1 MRSGAGT
8 GLIMACMALA
18 TTAVATAATP
28 TAPPADRS
36 QDFVQT
42 RAIEAR
48 CQKSLP
54 GLELQLQEGRKHWL
68 STLDAAQLQAAEAYA
83 ISKEGKALEKGVE
96 RDASRAF
103 GHNTLSGAATC
114 VGLLAEYGPAHPLP
128 AGTAMPAE
136 RVQHYMLHFAPMALA
151 RLQCARLEGIDV
163 TAQSDGSETWQYR
176 ACGRTESVRM
186 APLGQNWSMSDADR
200 NRLFDALTR

>member
-1 MRSGAGT
+1 MGRN
-8 GLIMACMALA
+8 LVIACMALA
-18 TTAVATAATP
+18 VAPAAATTAATA
-28 TAPPADRS
+28 TATPGDRG

-42 RAIEAR
+42 QAIAAR
-48 CQKSLP
+48 CQKTLP
-54 GLELQLQEGRKHWL
+54 GFKLQLQEGRQHWL
-68 STLDAAQLQAAEAYA
+68 STLDAAQLQAAEVYA
-83 ISKEGKALEKGVE
+83 SSKEGKALEKDVE

-103 GHNTLSGAATC
+103 GRNPLSAAATC

-128 AGTAMPAE
+128 AGTAMPTD

-163 TAQSDGSETWQYR
+163 TAQPDGSETWQYR

-186 APLGQNWSMSDADR
+186 APLGQSWSMNDADR

>member
-1 MRSGAGT
+1 MRNGMRC
-8 GLIMACMALA
+8 GLVMACMAL
-18 TTAVATAATP
+18 TAAAAAASPAATP
-28 TAPPADRS
+28 GDRS

-42 RAIEAR
+42 QAIAAR
-48 CQKSLP
+48 CQKTLP
-54 GLELQLQEGRKHWL
+54 GLKLQLQEGRQHWL
-68 STLDAAQLQAAEAYA
+68 STLDAAQRQAAETYA
-83 ISKEGKALEKGVE
+83 GSKEGKALEKGVE

-103 GHNTLSGAATC
+103 GRNTLSAAATC

-128 AGTAMPAE
+128 AGTAMPAD

-163 TAQSDGSETWQYR
+163 TAQPDGSETWQYR

-186 APLGQNWSMSDADR
+186 APLGQSWSMSDADR

>member
-1 MRSGAGT
+1 MRNGMGRN
-8 GLIMACMALA
+8 LVIACMALA
-18 TTAVATAATP
+18 VAPAAATATATRG
-28 TAPPADRS
+28 DRG

-42 RAIEAR
+42 QAIAVR
-48 CQKSLP
+48 CQKTLP
-54 GLELQLQEGRKHWL
+54 GLKLQLQEGRQHWL
-68 STLDAAQLQAAEAYA
+68 STLDAAQLQAAEVYA
-83 ISKEGKALEKGVE
+83 SSKEGKTLGKSVE

-103 GHNTLSGAATC
+103 GRNPLSAAATC

-128 AGTAMPAE
+128 AGTAMPAD

-163 TAQSDGSETWQYR
+163 EAQPDGSETWQYR

-186 APLGQNWSMSDADR
+186 APLGQGWSMSDADR

>member
-8 GLIMACMALA
+8 GLIMACVALA

-28 TAPPADRS
+28 TAPPGDRS

-48 CQKSLP
+48 CQKTLP
-54 GLELQLQEGRKHWL
+54 GLELQLQQGRKHWL
-68 STLDAAQLQAAEAYA
+68 SMLDTAQSRAAEAYA
-83 ISKEGKALEKGVE
+83 NSK
-96 RDASRAF
+96 
-103 GHNTLSGAATC
+103 
-114 VGLLAEYGPAHPLP
+114 GLLAEYGPAPPLS
-128 AGTAMPAE
+128 AGTAMPAD

-163 TAQSDGSETWQYR
+163 AAQPDGSETWQYR
-176 ACGRTESVRM
+176 GCGRIESVRM
-186 APLGQNWSMSDADR
+186 APLGQSWSMSDADR

>member
-1 MRSGAGT
+1 
-8 GLIMACMALA
+8 MALA
-18 TTAVATAATP
+18 VAPAAATAAATP
-28 TAPPADRS
+28 GDRG

-42 RAIEAR
+42 QAIATR
-48 CQKSLP
+48 CQKTLP
-54 GLELQLQEGRKHWL
+54 GLKLQLQAGRQHWL

-83 ISKEGKALEKGVE
+83 NSKEGKALEKGVE

-103 GHNTLSGAATC
+103 GRNPLSAAATC

-128 AGTAMPAE
+128 VGTAMPAD

-151 RLQCARLEGIDV
+151 QLQCARLEGIGV
-163 TAQSDGSETWQYR
+163 TAQPDGSEIWQYR

-186 APLGQNWSMSDADR
+186 TPLGQSWSMTDADR

>member
-1 MRSGAGT
+1 MGRN
-8 GLIMACMALA
+8 LVIACMALA
-18 TTAVATAATP
+18 VAPAAATAAA
-28 TAPPADRS
+28 TATAMPGDRG

-42 RAIEAR
+42 QAIAAR

-83 ISKEGKALEKGVE
+83 SSKEGRTLGKSVE

-103 GHNTLSGAATC
+103 GRNTLSAAATC
-114 VGLLAEYGPAHPLP
+114 VGLLAEHGPAHPLP
-128 AGTAMPAE
+128 SGTAMPAD
-136 RVQHYMLHFAPMALA
+136 RVQHYMLHFAPMVLA
-151 RLQCARLEGIDV
+151 RLQCARLDGIDV
-163 TAQSDGSETWQYR
+163 AAQPDGSETWQYR
-176 ACGRTESVRM
+176 ACGQTESVRM
-186 APLGQNWSMSDADR
+186 APLGQSWSMSDADR